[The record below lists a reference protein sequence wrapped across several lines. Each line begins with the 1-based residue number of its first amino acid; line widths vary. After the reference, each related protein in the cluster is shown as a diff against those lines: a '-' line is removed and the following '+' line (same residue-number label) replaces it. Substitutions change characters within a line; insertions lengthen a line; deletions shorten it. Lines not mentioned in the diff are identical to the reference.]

1 MAERYCRKCGQE
13 LPDDSRFCPNC
24 GTPILEAA
32 HVPTTP
38 EAEVLEDPLQQL
50 IQAHSVDVSP
60 QPRSATSTG
69 LGAGFGA
76 AIGWIVG
83 GCLVI
88 LVLTV
93 LMFGGCA
100 ALLSG

>member
-1 MAERYCRKCGQE
+1 VAERYCRNCSQE
-13 LPDDSRFCPNC
+13 LLDDSRFCPNC

-32 HVPTTP
+32 HVPTP
-38 EAEVLEDPLQQL
+38 EAEVPEDPLQQIL
-50 IQAHSVDVSP
+50 EAHSVDVPP

-69 LGAGFGA
+69 SGAGFGA

-83 GCLVI
+83 GCSVV

-93 LMFGGCA
+93 MMFGGCA

>member
-1 MAERYCRKCGQE
+1 MAERYCRNCAQE
-13 LPDDSRFCPNC
+13 LPDDNRFCPNC

-32 HVPTTP
+32 HEPTP
-38 EAEVLEDPLQQL
+38 EAEVPEDPLQQI
-50 IQAHSVDVSP
+50 IQAHSVDVPP

-69 LGAGFGA
+69 FGAGFGA

-83 GCLVI
+83 GCSVL

-93 LMFGGCA
+93 LLFGGCA

>member
-1 MAERYCRKCGQE
+1 MAERYCRNCGQE

-24 GTPILEAA
+24 GTPIQEVA
-32 HVPTTP
+32 HVPTP
-38 EAEVLEDPLQQL
+38 EAEEPEDPRQQI
-50 IQAHSVDVSP
+50 IQAHSVDVPP
-60 QPRSATSTG
+60 QLRSATSTG
-69 LGAGFGA
+69 SGAGFGA

-83 GCLVI
+83 GCSVV

-93 LMFGGCA
+93 VMFGGCA

>member
-1 MAERYCRKCGQE
+1 MAERYCRNCSQE
-13 LPDDSRFCPNC
+13 LLDDSRFCANC

-32 HVPTTP
+32 HVPTP
-38 EAEVLEDPLQQL
+38 EAEVPEDPLEQIL
-50 IQAHSVDVSP
+50 EAHSVDVPP
-60 QPRSATSTG
+60 QPRSSTSTG
-69 LGAGFGA
+69 SGAGFGA

-83 GCLVI
+83 GCSVV

-93 LMFGGCA
+93 VMFGGCA

>member
-1 MAERYCRKCGQE
+1 VAERYRRNCAQE

-24 GTPILEAA
+24 GTPILLEAA
-32 HVPTTP
+32 HVPTP
-38 EAEVLEDPLQQL
+38 EVEVPEDPLQQL
-50 IQAHSVDVSP
+50 IQAHSVDVPP
-60 QPRSATSTG
+60 QPRSATSR
-69 LGAGFGA
+69 GFGA

-83 GCLVI
+83 GCSVLM
-88 LVLTV
+88 VLTV